1 MKAKL
6 LLTLFVFSFCLS
18 MTSCVT
24 RRHHHPGPPP
34 PHKEVPPG
42 HHHKEIPPGHA
53 KKIYRDKSA
62 KDHAPGHN
70 KHKHK

>member
-1 MKAKL
+1 
-6 LLTLFVFSFCLS
+6 

-24 RRHHHPGPPP
+24 KKHHHPGPP
-34 PHKEVPPG
+34 
-42 HHHKEIPPGHA
+42 HKEIPPGHA
-53 KKIYRDKSA
+53 KKIHGDKSA

>member
-24 RRHHHPGPPP
+24 KRHHHPGPPP

-42 HHHKEIPPGHA
+42 HA
-53 KKIYRDKSA
+53 KKIYGDKSA